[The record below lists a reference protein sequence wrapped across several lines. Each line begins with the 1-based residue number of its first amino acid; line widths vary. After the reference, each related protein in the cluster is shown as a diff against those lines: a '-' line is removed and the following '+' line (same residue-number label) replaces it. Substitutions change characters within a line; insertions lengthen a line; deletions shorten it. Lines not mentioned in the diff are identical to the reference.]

1 MRVFALA
8 EDGSRRELRIK
19 EFWPHKGRLVL
30 KFASV
35 DSMNDAATL
44 CGCELQVPRGERAGL
59 EAGWTYISDL
69 AGCTVFDRDREVGKI
84 VDVQFGAGE
93 APLLIVRAGSKSYD
107 IPFAE
112 AYLVKV
118 DQGKK
123 EVHML
128 LPDGMLNV
136 NAPLSAEEKR
146 EQGGYPKRR
155 GNN

>member
-8 EDGSRRELRIK
+8 EDGSRRELRVE

-35 DSMNDAATL
+35 DSMNDAETL
-44 CGCELQVPRGERAGL
+44 SGCELQVPRGERAGL
-59 EAGWTYISDL
+59 EVGWTYISDL
-69 AGCTVFDRDREVGKI
+69 VGCTLFDRDREVGKI

-93 APLLIVRAGSKSYD
+93 APLLIVQAGSKSYD

-112 AYLVKV
+112 AYLARV

-128 LPDGMLNV
+128 LPDGMLDV
-136 NAPLSAEEKR
+136 NAPLSVEEKR